1 VSERA
6 FLGVGSN
13 LGDRLKNLRSAADLL
28 DAEPGIRVAASARVW
43 ETDPVGGP
51 PQPEFLNTVLEIE
64 TDLEPRGL
72 LEACHRVEAALHR
85 ERITRWGPRTIDID
99 ILLYGTESVNEPDLI
114 VPHPRAR
121 ERAFVV
127 LPWLELAP
135 DLVFPDGSSL
145 AASHVSGAARPFAPP
160 LRIADTP

>member
-1 VSERA
+1 VSPRA

-13 LGDRLKNLRSAADLL
+13 LGDRLTNLRAAADHL
-28 DAEPGIRVAASARVW
+28 DAESGIHVTASARVW

-51 PQPEFLNTVLEIE
+51 PQPDFLNTVLEIE

-72 LEACHRVEAALHR
+72 LEACHRVEAALQR
-85 ERITRWGPRTIDID
+85 ERITRWGPRTVDID
-99 ILLYGTESVNEPDLI
+99 ILLFGATTVNEPDLVI
-114 VPHPRAR
+114 PHPRAR

-135 DLVFPDGSSL
+135 DLVLPDGSPLVS
-145 AASHVSGAARPFAPP
+145 SQVSGGARPFAPP
-160 LRIADTP
+160 LRIADPE